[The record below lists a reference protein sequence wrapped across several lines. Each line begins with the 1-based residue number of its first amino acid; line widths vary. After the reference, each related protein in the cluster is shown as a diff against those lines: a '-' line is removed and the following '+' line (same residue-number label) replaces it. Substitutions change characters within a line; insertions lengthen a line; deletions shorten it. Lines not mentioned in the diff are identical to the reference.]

1 MCIRDSCI
9 TVAYCNKRLILASG
23 SPRRRELLDKFGIN
37 YEILPAQG
45 EESAPPELTPGERVK
60 ALAAQKAE
68 EVAQRLNDPAAVIL
82 AADTL
87 VELDGEVLGKP
98 GTAERAQAMLR
109 ALSGREHRVWSGVCI
124 REGEKVLAESECTS
138 VHFRALTD
146 AEIHAYIT
154 TGEPLDK
161 AGAYGYQGLASL
173 FVERIE
179 GDFFNVMGLPV
190 CRMGQMPVSY
200 THLGPF
206 RGRA

>member
-1 MCIRDSCI
+1 M
-9 TVAYCNKRLILASG
+9 AYCNKRLILASG

-68 EVAQRLNDPAAVIL
+68 EVAQRLNDSAAVIL

-138 VHFRALTD
+138 
-146 AEIHAYIT
+146 
-154 TGEPLDK
+154 EPLDK

-190 CRMGQMPVSY
+190 CRMGQMLREFDIS
-200 THLGPF
+200 LL
-206 RGRA
+206 

>member
-1 MCIRDSCI
+1 M
-9 TVAYCNKRLILASG
+9 AYCNKRLILASG
-23 SPRRRELLDKFGIN
+23 SPRRRELLDKFGID

-60 ALAAQKAE
+60 VLAAQKAE
-68 EVAQRLNDPAAVIL
+68 ETAHRVNDPAAVIL

-98 GTAERAQAMLR
+98 GASERARAMLR

-124 REGEKVLAESECTS
+124 REGERILAESECTA
-138 VHFRALTD
+138 VRFRTLSD
-146 AEIHAYIT
+146 AEIEAYIA

-190 CRMGQMPVSY
+190 CRMGQMLRKFGIS
-200 THLGPF
+200 LL
-206 RGRA
+206 

>member
-1 MCIRDSCI
+1 M
-9 TVAYCNKRLILASG
+9 AYCNKRLILASG
-23 SPRRRELLDKFGIN
+23 SPRRRELLDKFGID

-68 EVAQRLNDPAAVIL
+68 ETAHRVNDPTAVIL

-98 GTAERAQAMLR
+98 GAGERARAMLR

-124 REGEKVLAESECTS
+124 REGERILAESECTA
-138 VHFRALTD
+138 VRFRTLSD
-146 AEIHAYIT
+146 AEIEAYIA

-190 CRMGQMPVSY
+190 CRVGQMLRKFGIS
-200 THLGPF
+200 LL
-206 RGRA
+206 

>member
-1 MCIRDSCI
+1 M
-9 TVAYCNKRLILASG
+9 AYCNKRLILASG
-23 SPRRRELLDKFGIN
+23 SPRRRELLDKFGID

-60 ALAAQKAE
+60 VLAAQKAE
-68 EVAQRLNDPAAVIL
+68 ETAHRVNDPAAVIL

-98 GTAERAQAMLR
+98 GASERARAMLR

-124 REGEKVLAESECTS
+124 REGERILAESECTA
-138 VHFRALTD
+138 VRFRALSD
-146 AEIHAYIT
+146 AEIEAYIA

-190 CRMGQMPVSY
+190 CRVGQMLREFGIS
-200 THLGPF
+200 LL
-206 RGRA
+206 

>member
-1 MCIRDSCI
+1 M
-9 TVAYCNKRLILASG
+9 AYCNKRLILASG
-23 SPRRRELLDKFGIN
+23 SPRRRELLDKFGID

-68 EVAQRLNDPAAVIL
+68 ETAHRVNDPTAVIL

-98 GTAERAQAMLR
+98 GASERARAMLC

-124 REGEKVLAESECTS
+124 REGEKILAESECTA
-138 VHFRALTD
+138 VRFRALSD
-146 AEIHAYIT
+146 AEIEAYIA

-190 CRMGQMPVSY
+190 CRVGQMLREFGIS
-200 THLGPF
+200 LL
-206 RGRA
+206 

>member
-1 MCIRDSCI
+1 M
-9 TVAYCNKRLILASG
+9 AYCKKRLILASG
-23 SPRRRELLDKFGIN
+23 SPRRRELLDKFGID

-68 EVAQRLNDPAAVIL
+68 ETAHRVNDPTAVIL

-98 GTAERAQAMLR
+98 GAGERARAMLR

-124 REGEKVLAESECTS
+124 REGERILAESECTA
-138 VHFRALTD
+138 VRFRTLSD
-146 AEIHAYIT
+146 AEIEAYIA

-190 CRMGQMPVSY
+190 CRMGQMLREFGIS
-200 THLGPF
+200 LL
-206 RGRA
+206 

>member
-1 MCIRDSCI
+1 M
-9 TVAYCNKRLILASG
+9 AYCNKRLILASG
-23 SPRRRELLDKFGIN
+23 SPRRRELLDKFGIT

-45 EESAPPELTPGERVK
+45 KESAPPELTPGERVK
-60 ALAAQKAE
+60 TLAAQKAA
-68 EVAQRLNDPAAVIL
+68 EVAHRVNDPAAVIL

-87 VELDGEVLGKP
+87 VELDGTVLGKP
-98 GTAERAQAMLR
+98 GTAECARSMLR

-124 REGEKVLAESECTS
+124 REGEKILAESECTA
-138 VHFRALTD
+138 VHVRALTEEEMEAD
-146 AEIHAYIT
+146 IA

-190 CRMGQMPVSY
+190 CRMGQMLREFDIS
-200 THLGPF
+200 LL
-206 RGRA
+206 

>member
-1 MCIRDSCI
+1 M
-9 TVAYCNKRLILASG
+9 AYCNKRLILASG
-23 SPRRRELLDKFGIN
+23 SPRRRELLDKFGID

-98 GTAERAQAMLR
+98 GASERARAMLR

-124 REGEKVLAESECTS
+124 REGERILAESECTA
-138 VHFRALTD
+138 VRFRTLSD
-146 AEIHAYIT
+146 AEAYIA

-173 FVERIE
+173 FVECIE

-190 CRMGQMPVSY
+190 CRVGQMLREFGIS
-200 THLGPF
+200 LL
-206 RGRA
+206 

>member
-1 MCIRDSCI
+1 M
-9 TVAYCNKRLILASG
+9 AYCNKRLILASG
-23 SPRRRELLDKFGIN
+23 SPRRRELLDKFGID

-68 EVAQRLNDPAAVIL
+68 ETAHRVNDPTAVIL

-98 GTAERAQAMLR
+98 GASERARAMLR

-124 REGEKVLAESECTS
+124 REGERILAESECTA
-138 VHFRALTD
+138 VRFRTLSD
-146 AEIHAYIT
+146 AEIEAYIA

-190 CRMGQMPVSY
+190 CRMGQMLREFGIS
-200 THLGPF
+200 LL
-206 RGRA
+206 

>member
-1 MCIRDSCI
+1 M
-9 TVAYCNKRLILASG
+9 AYCNKRLILASG

-45 EESAPPELTPGERVK
+45 EE
-60 ALAAQKAE
+60 
-68 EVAQRLNDPAAVIL
+68 AQRLNDPAAVIL

-98 GTAERAQAMLR
+98 GSAERAQAMLR

-138 VHFRALTD
+138 VRFRALTD
-146 AEIHAYIT
+146 AEIHAYIA

-190 CRMGQMPVSY
+190 CRMGQMLREFDIS
-200 THLGPF
+200 LL
-206 RGRA
+206 

>member
-1 MCIRDSCI
+1 M
-9 TVAYCNKRLILASG
+9 AYCNKRLILASG
-23 SPRRRELLDKFGIN
+23 SPRRRELLDKFGID

-68 EVAQRLNDPAAVIL
+68 ETAHRVNDPTAVIL

-98 GTAERAQAMLR
+98 GAGERARAMLR

-124 REGEKVLAESECTS
+124 REGERILAESECTA
-138 VHFRALTD
+138 VRFRALSD
-146 AEIHAYIT
+146 AEIEAYIA

-190 CRMGQMPVSY
+190 CRVGQMLREFGIS
-200 THLGPF
+200 LL
-206 RGRA
+206 